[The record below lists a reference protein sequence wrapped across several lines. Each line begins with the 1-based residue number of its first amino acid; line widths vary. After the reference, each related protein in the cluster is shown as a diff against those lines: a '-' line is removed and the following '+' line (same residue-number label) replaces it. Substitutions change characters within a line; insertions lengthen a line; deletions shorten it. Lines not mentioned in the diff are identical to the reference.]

1 MTGVRIEAEALCRRT
16 PSGRAVLQDVC
27 LTIQPGE
34 LVVIAGGSGAGKT
47 TLLEALAGLAALDR
61 GQVHFDGIDAHREA
75 PRFRTMLGYVPQDD
89 IVHEELPLERTLRF
103 SAALRLPGASPA
115 EVDDA
120 VARSMAELNLTDHA
134 ATRVAALSGGQR
146 KRASLAVELLT
157 GPRVFFLDEP
167 TSGLDPATGA
177 DLLALLRRLAD
188 EGSTVVLTSHAVQD
202 LAAADRLV
210 FLAPG
215 GRLAFSGTAS
225 QALDY
230 FGVDRLEQIYQRI
243 ATERSPEVWGTR
255 WAAERAATTPGRP
268 QPPASTPP
276 AVRPPAGPL
285 RQWQVLTRR
294 TAATLL
300 HNRLTMAI
308 LLGSPAMVVAM
319 FAVLFKPAAFDATDP
334 SPTAVIMIVFWI
346 AFGVFFFGLTY
357 GLLQICTEFAI
368 LRRERLVGLRLG
380 PYILAKTAVLLPFLV
395 LVDVLMLA
403 VLRVLDRLPEAG
415 LATYG
420 SLTVTLALNA
430 AAALALGLLAS
441 AVVPSPSQATLI
453 LPMLCFPAVLF
464 SGAIVP
470 VPVMAWAGRAMSVLM
485 PDRWAFEAIGVDLG
499 VRTLFA
505 EGGSPL
511 GPPLL
516 AAYGDTGSRE
526 VSTYWLILTVFAVVF
541 TVATWVVLARRTRTL
556 TR

>member
-1 MTGVRIEAEALCRRT
+1 M
-16 PSGRAVLQDVC
+16 
-27 LTIQPGE
+27 
-34 LVVIAGGSGAGKT
+34 
-47 TLLEALAGLAALDR
+47 
-61 GQVHFDGIDAHREA
+61 
-75 PRFRTMLGYVPQDD
+75 
-89 IVHEELPLERTLRF
+89 
-103 SAALRLPGASPA
+103 
-115 EVDDA
+115 
-120 VARSMAELNLTDHA
+120 
-134 ATRVAALSGGQR
+134 
-146 KRASLAVELLT
+146 
-157 GPRVFFLDEP
+157 
-167 TSGLDPATGA
+167 
-177 DLLALLRRLAD
+177 
-188 EGSTVVLTSHAVQD
+188 
-202 LAAADRLV
+202 
-210 FLAPG
+210 
-215 GRLAFSGTAS
+215 
-225 QALDY
+225 QALEY
-230 FGVDRLEQIYQRI
+230 FRVDRLEHIYQRI
-243 ATERSPEVWGTR
+243 AGEQNPEEWGKR
-255 WAAERAATTPGRP
+255 WARAAAALPVP
-268 QPPASTPP
+268 AHESASTPP
-276 AVRPPAGPL
+276 ASRPPAGPL
-285 RQWQVLTRR
+285 SQWQVLTRR

-319 FAVLFKPAAFDATDP
+319 FAVLFKPGAFDVGDP

-380 PYILAKTAVLLPFLV
+380 PYILAKLAVLLPFLV

-420 SLTVTLALNA
+420 SLTITLALNA

-441 AVVPSPSQATLI
+441 AAVPSPSQATLT

-470 VPVMAWAGRAMSVLM
+470 VPVMAWAGRALSVLM

-499 VRTLFA
+499 VRPLFA

-516 AAYGDTGSRE
+516 AAYGDTGSLE
-526 VSTYWLILTVFAVVF
+526 VSTYWLILTAFAVVF
-541 TVATWVVLARRTRTL
+541 TVATWLVLVRRTQTL

>member
-1 MTGVRIEAEALCRRT
+1 MRIEAEALCRRT